1 MCVKIFAPIRS
12 IKMNKTKL
20 IKKIYGTITITM
32 LFDRVKKVIRFLS
45 LFAI

>member
-20 IKKIYGTITITM
+20 IKKIYGTITM